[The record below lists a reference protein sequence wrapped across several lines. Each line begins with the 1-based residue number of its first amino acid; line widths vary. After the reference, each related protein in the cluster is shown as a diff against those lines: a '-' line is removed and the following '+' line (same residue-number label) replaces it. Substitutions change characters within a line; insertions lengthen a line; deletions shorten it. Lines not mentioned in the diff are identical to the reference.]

1 MKKMKIWLALLLLAA
16 IAMSLTACGSNNN
29 STPTTAPTEVAAA
42 TDAPAASTANESSA
56 ETETKA
62 EAPAAENKT
71 ADAAPVNDHP
81 LNATYGFQWSDPNAP
96 ILNEKGA
103 QELSF
108 RVYSSKNASALD
120 YNDMKI
126 MADLFAQTNV
136 QVNWENVSESVY
148 AQQKNLI
155 FGNKDNRPDAIYH
168 AGMGAGEIIKYAKR
182 KVLVPIS
189 DYLDY
194 MPNFKK
200 LLEERPDIRAQL
212 LNVEDGK
219 IYSLPRIEEMGLLQS
234 PNLLFL
240 NIAWTKAAIAAGAV
254 EGLTEDQLK
263 DGLALT
269 AAQMEQLLVYFR
281 DNDMNGN
288 GKTDDEHPMNFVY
301 NNWQG
306 NQCDLYGMFGLNDNL
321 EHRVVVDGKITYTV
335 QDERFKEATN
345 FIAKWVTDGLI
356 DKVSFEQSQDNFL
369 ANGKGMETYGA
380 FYWWESETVVSNPEN
395 YIVLSP
401 LVGPNGDQ
409 TICVSNNPE
418 ISTGEVILFSNCKY
432 PEVLLAYFDRY
443 YDPVISA
450 QINYGPIGIVY
461 EEERDANGM
470 LVQKPLPEGVTSDE
484 LRLQNAPLGIINL
497 GEYAWNNVV
506 NMEPRAQ
513 LRLERLKLCAKPFV
527 PANVTPC
534 PNLQFTLE
542 ELNTL
547 SNYETNLNDYV
558 RTNLIAWLMKGGVSD
573 AAWTTFQNDLNGR
586 VNLAAIQ
593 KVYQDAY
600 DRYIAK

>member
-1 MKKMKIWLALLLLAA
+1 MNMKRWIAILVLAVLAFT
-16 IAMSLTACGSNNN
+16 LTACSNDGGK
-29 STPTTAPTEVAAA
+29 PAA
-42 TDAPAASTANESSA
+42 TSAPATEAPAAQQP
-56 ETETKA
+56 A
-62 EAPAAENKT
+62 EAPAAEKP
-71 ADAAPVNDHP
+71 AEAPAAQQPAEAPAAATGNP
-81 LNATYGFQWSDPNAP
+81 LIDNYGFQWTDPTAP

-103 QELSF
+103 AEISF
-108 RVYSSKNASALD
+108 RVYSSKNASAMD

-148 AQQKNLI
+148 SQQKNLI

-212 LNVEDGK
+212 LNTEDGK

-240 NIAWTKAAIAAGAV
+240 NVAWTKEVIAAGAV
-254 EGLTEDQLK
+254 DGLTEDQLV

-269 AAQMEQLLVYFR
+269 SAQMAQILGYFR
-281 DNDMNGN
+281 DHDMNGN
-288 GKTDDEHPMNFVY
+288 GKTDDERPLSFVY

-335 QDERFKEATN
+335 QDDRFKEATN

-369 ANGKGMETYGA
+369 ANGKGLETYGA

-395 YIVLSP
+395 YIVCSP
-401 LVGPNGDQ
+401 LIGPNGDQ

-418 ISTGEVILFSNCKY
+418 ISAGELILFSSCKY
-432 PEVLLAYFDRY
+432 PEILLAYFDRY

-461 EEERDANGM
+461 EEARDEKGM
-470 LVQKPLPEGVTSDE
+470 LVQKPLPEGVTTDE

-506 NMEPRAQ
+506 HMEPRAQ

-527 PANVTPC
+527 PANVTPT

-547 SNYETNLNDYV
+547 SNYETNLNDYI
-558 RTNLIAWLMKGGVSD
+558 RTNLIAWLMKGGVTD
-573 AAWTTFQNDLNGR
+573 AAWDTFKNDLNGR
-586 VNLAAIQ
+586 VNLPAIQ

-600 DRYIAK
+600 DRYTTK